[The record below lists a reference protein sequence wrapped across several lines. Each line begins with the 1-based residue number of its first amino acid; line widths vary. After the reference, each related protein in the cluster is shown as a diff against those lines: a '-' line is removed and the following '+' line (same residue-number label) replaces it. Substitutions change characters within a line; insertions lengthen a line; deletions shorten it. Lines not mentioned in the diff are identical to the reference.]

1 VNPADRNA
9 TTILGRLARRDR
21 AVSESLSVRTFVA
34 GEKVCRSRD
43 LFNSLCLVVSG
54 RVQLFRTTRNR
65 RRLAVATLG
74 PGSMFGEES
83 LLGWPQEGTYAV
95 ALEPGTLW
103 IFPTQRA
110 LEISSTN
117 AMFGF
122 GLVQAMGQR
131 LVETEDRL
139 EQVAYGTIASR
150 LAALLLEL
158 GGDDPDHAVRATHR
172 ELADML
178 STWRETISKT
188 MQEFRRRGWVASGRR
203 KLVILDRQSLQEA
216 STATSEPN

>member
-1 VNPADRNA
+1 MNTKDRNA
-9 TTILGRLARRDR
+9 PSILGRLARKDR
-21 AVSESLSVRTFVA
+21 AVGESMTVRYFAA
-34 GEKVCRSRD
+34 GETVCRSRD
-43 LFNSLCLVVSG
+43 MVSSLCLVVSG
-54 RVQLFRTTRNR
+54 RVQLFRTARNH

-103 IFPTQRA
+103 VFPTQRA
-110 LEISSTN
+110 MEISSTN

-139 EQVAYGTIASR
+139 EQVAYSTIASR

-158 GGDDPDHAVRATHR
+158 GGDGPDYAVRATHR

-188 MQEFRRRGWVASGRR
+188 VQEFRRRGWVATGRR
-203 KLVILDRQSLQEA
+203 KLVILDKTSLQEA
-216 STATSEPN
+216 STAF

>member
-1 VNPADRNA
+1 MTVRSFAA
-9 TTILGRLARRDR
+9 
-21 AVSESLSVRTFVA
+21 SET
-34 GEKVCRSRD
+34 VCRSKD
-43 LFNSLCLVVSG
+43 MVNSLCLVING
-54 RVQLFRTTRNR
+54 RVQLFRTARNHQ
-65 RRLAVATLG
+65 RLAVATLG

-103 IFPTQRA
+103 IFPAQRVM
-110 LEISSTN
+110 EISSSN

-139 EQVAYGTIASR
+139 ERVAYSTIASR
-150 LAALLLEL
+150 LAGLLLEL
-158 GGDDPDHAVRATHR
+158 GGNAPDYAVRATHR

-178 STWRETISKT
+178 GTWRETISKT
-188 MQEFRRRGWVASGRR
+188 MQDFRQRGLVTTGRR
-203 KLVILDRQSLQEA
+203 KLTLLDIGGLKLEAGVGIPSMPQSK
-216 STATSEPN
+216 TEPRTMLRGV